1 MSLELQ
7 LLLLAWGTLVGLD
20 LVSVP
25 QAMIARPLVAG
36 PIAGAML
43 GDVATGLQ
51 LGVLF
56 ELFQY
61 DILPMGATRY
71 PEYGP
76 ATVAAV
82 SAAHAAT
89 GTLGLGLGALV
100 GLITAMAGGLS
111 LHALRQLNTRAVR
124 RAAAAL
130 EAGDPRVLERLHA
143 AGILRDAVRAAV
155 VTAFGLLLAQV
166 VRAYLA
172 GALPPHGVAL
182 LNVAAVGAALAA
194 GTAGTRGG
202 GRHHRRVAAMSPP
215 LTRARPGLV
224 RSLLRLFTVQGSW
237 NYERMQGLGIGVAE
251 EPLLRNL
258 RAEVG
263 DDGVAYRAAVARGAH
278 FFNAHPYLCGLAV
291 GAAARAEHDGVP
303 PEQVERLRT
312 ALCGP
317 LGSLGDRLVWAGWL
331 PLTSGL
337 ALIAVAL
344 GLGLRA
350 IVAFVVVYNVG
361 HVALRWWALRAGWRY
376 GAQVAQAL
384 REPLL
389 QRATALSAPAMA
401 LVVGAALPL
410 VAQYLSSAFFGWA
423 RVALAGVVAG
433 GFGLLWWQRAR
444 LTGVRLGLALLA
456 VAALAG
462 WLWP

>member
-1 MSLELQ
+1 
-7 LLLLAWGTLVGLD
+7 
-20 LVSVP
+20 
-25 QAMIARPLVAG
+25 
-36 PIAGAML
+36 
-43 GDVATGLQ
+43 
-51 LGVLF
+51 
-56 ELFQY
+56 
-61 DILPMGATRY
+61 
-71 PEYGP
+71 
-76 ATVAAV
+76 
-82 SAAHAAT
+82 
-89 GTLGLGLGALV
+89 
-100 GLITAMAGGLS
+100 
-111 LHALRQLNTRAVR
+111 
-124 RAAAAL
+124 
-130 EAGDPRVLERLHA
+130 
-143 AGILRDAVRAAV
+143 
-155 VTAFGLLLAQV
+155 
-166 VRAYLA
+166 
-172 GALPPHGVAL
+172 
-182 LNVAAVGAALAA
+182 
-194 GTAGTRGG
+194 
-202 GRHHRRVAAMSPP
+202 MSPP

-258 RAEVG
+258 RAEGG

-331 PLTSGL
+331 PFTSGL
-337 ALIAVAL
+337 ALIGVAL
-344 GLGLRA
+344 GLGFRA
-350 IVAFVVVYNVG
+350 ILGFVVVYNVG
-361 HVALRWWALRAGWRY
+361 HVALRWWALRAGWTY

-389 QRATALSAPAMA
+389 QRATAWSGPAMA

-433 GFGLLWWQRAR
+433 AFALLWWQRAR